1 MYPSSYL
8 DKMLCEW
15 VIKSTVFFLIIIFTE
30 LAAKKPKTKCFSMV
44 FLLQVAVT
52 VELEGT
58 YTRGMMAV
66 DHMGLLKK
74 KHKAV
79 IMKKVDLER
88 FKQMLMNALK

>member
-1 MYPSSYL
+1 MN
-8 DKMLCEW
+8 EW
-15 VIKSTVFFLIIIFTE
+15 LKALFLFIIIIFTE
-30 LAAKKPKTKCFSMV
+30 LSAKKPTTKCFSIV

-66 DHMGLLKK
+66 DYMGLLKK

-88 FKQMLMNALK
+88 FKQMLMNSLK

>member
-1 MYPSSYL
+1 M
-8 DKMLCEW
+8 
-15 VIKSTVFFLIIIFTE
+15 IFTE
-30 LAAKKPKTKCFSMV
+30 LSAKKEKTKCFSIV

-66 DHMGLLKK
+66 DYMGLLKK

-88 FKQMLMNALK
+88 FKQMLMNSLK